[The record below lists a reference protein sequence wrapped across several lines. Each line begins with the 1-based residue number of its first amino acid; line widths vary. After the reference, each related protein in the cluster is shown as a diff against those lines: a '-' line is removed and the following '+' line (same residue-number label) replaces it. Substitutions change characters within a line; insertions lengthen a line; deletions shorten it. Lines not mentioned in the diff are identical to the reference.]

1 MILAINRVDGGVS
14 IMYMIKEDKVLKSL
28 QSWKEIHVGEYVSHI
43 EISENVIPTDR
54 TFRNAWKL
62 NNMNI
67 DHDLTKAQEIKKN
80 QFRTLRK
87 PLLDSLDVEYMK
99 ALEQDH
105 DVTPIITKKQE
116 LRDVTSLVLPT
127 TIEELK
133 TFLPECLNV
142 N

>member
-14 IMYMIKEDKVLKSL
+14 IMYMIKEDKVWKSL

-62 NNMNI
+62 NNTYI

-105 DVTPIITKKQE
+105 DVAPIITKKQE